1 MTIRKDLV
9 GPDVQMSD
17 TQKLLQ
23 TFIKRQKK
31 AQGVAYLWASLLE
44 ACYYYAVPQRNRYW
58 RPKQQQGEIKG
69 NRIYDTTAVEATKT
83 FVSKLHDAMT
93 PPGVQWG
100 YLMLDEEW
108 TTGDIV
114 DVEQVQMLLDDYMR
128 KLFNYI
134 HSSNFDV
141 AINECYFDLAIGT
154 SCLIV
159 NQNTDENP
167 FLFTSVPMDILSIE
181 EAHTGRVESWYR
193 TWQDIK
199 INEITER
206 WHKAVITQSM
216 YQRMMEDRDAI
227 EQKIYEGVMFMPH
240 LGKKPYCYMVATE
253 MDILFCEYLESNPGI
268 VWRFQKTNNETW
280 GRGPVVDALPSIIS
294 LQEMARVE
302 LASANLNTFRPY
314 LGFSDSVF
322 NPHTFKLEP
331 FTIIPIAP
339 IGVGGQL
346 PLIPLPE
353 SANPQFAQLTIN
365 DLRMQIRAL
374 LFSDQFINAEKQG
387 GSVQPQSATELM
399 IQQQQLAARIG
410 PLFSRLQQEF
420 LWPLIKRC
428 AYILDK
434 MGLLPMPKIDG
445 KLVQFK
451 YKSPLALAKG
461 QQEIA
466 RFTQFIQLMQ
476 GMFGPEQTMIYVNPQ
491 TAPWVIAEQMQV
503 DKRYLNT
510 PDGVKKAAQMLQNQH
525 DQMQQQQQ
533 EMAQQGEE
541 VPQAQ

>member
-1 MTIRKDLV
+1 MANRPAAV
-9 GPDVQMSD
+9 GPDVPLTPEQL
-17 TQKLLQ
+17 LLQ
-23 TFIKRQKK
+23 QFLKRQKK
-31 AQGVAYLWASLLE
+31 AQGVAFLWSSLLE
-44 ACYYYAVPQRNRYW
+44 ACYYYAVPQRNRFW
-58 RPKQQQGEIKG
+58 RPKQQQGEMKAT
-69 NRIYDTTAVEATKT
+69 RIYDTTAVEATKT

-100 YLMLDEEW
+100 YLMLDGDW
-108 TTGDIV
+108 TTA
-114 DVEQVQMLLDDYMR
+114 DVVEVEKAQMSLDDYMR

-141 AINECYFDLAIGT
+141 VINECYFDLAIGT

-159 NQNTDENP
+159 NQNNDEFP
-167 FLFTSVPMDILSIE
+167 LVFTSVPMDILSIE
-181 EAHTGRVESWYR
+181 EAMTGRVESWYR
-193 TWQDIK
+193 TWQDVK
-199 INEITER
+199 INEITQR
-206 WHKAVITQSM
+206 WPKALITESM
-216 YQRMMEDRDAI
+216 QLDIMNDRDAV
-227 EQKIYEGVMFMPH
+227 QAKIYEGVMYKPEM
-240 LGKKPYCYMVATE
+240 GKNCYCYMVTTD

-314 LGFSDSVF
+314 MGFSDSVF

-339 IGVGGQL
+339 IGSGGQL
-346 PLIPLPE
+346 PLVPLPE

-365 DLRMQIRAL
+365 DLRYQIKQL
-374 LFSDQFINAEKQG
+374 LFSDQIQNANNQ
-387 GSVQPQSATELM
+387 SVQPQTATELM
-399 IQQQQLAARIG
+399 VNQQQLAQRIG

-428 AYILDK
+428 SYVLDK
-434 MGLLPMPKIDG
+434 MGLLPMPNIDG
-445 KLVQFK
+445 KMIQFK

-461 QQEIA
+461 QQEIS
-466 RFTQFIQLMQ
+466 RFTNFVQLMQ
-476 GMFGPEQTMIYVNPQ
+476 GMFGPEATMMYINSS

-510 PDGVKKAAQMLQNQH
+510 PEGVKAAVQELKNKNDEMQEGMQSNP
-525 DQMQQQQQ
+525 QQQ
-533 EMAQQGEE
+533 A
-541 VPQAQ
+541 A

>member
-1 MTIRKDLV
+1 MANRPAAV
-9 GPDVQMSD
+9 GPDVPSTPEQL
-17 TQKLLQ
+17 LLQ
-23 TFIKRQKK
+23 QFLKRQKK
-31 AQGVAYLWASLLE
+31 AQGVAFLWSSLLE
-44 ACYYYAVPQRNRYW
+44 ACYYYAVPQRNRFW
-58 RPKQQQGEIKG
+58 RPKQQQGEMKAT
-69 NRIYDTTAVEATKT
+69 RIYDTTAVEATKT

-100 YLMLDEEW
+100 YLMLDEDW
-108 TTGDIV
+108 TTADV
-114 DVEQVQMLLDDYMR
+114 VEVEQAQMSLDDYMR

-141 AINECYFDLAIGT
+141 VINECYFDLAIGT

-159 NQNTDENP
+159 NQNNDEFP
-167 FLFTSVPMDILSIE
+167 LVFTSVPMDILSIE
-181 EAHTGRVESWYR
+181 EAMTGRVESWYR
-193 TWQDIK
+193 TWQDVK
-199 INEITER
+199 INEITQR
-206 WHKAVITQSM
+206 WPKALITESM
-216 YQRMMEDRDAI
+216 QLDIMNDRDAV
-227 EQKIYEGVMFMPH
+227 QAKIYEGVMYKPEM
-240 LGKKPYCYMVATE
+240 GKNCYCYMVTTD

-314 LGFSDSVF
+314 MGFSDSVF

-339 IGVGGQL
+339 IGSGGQL
-346 PLIPLPE
+346 PLVPLPE

-365 DLRMQIRAL
+365 DLRYQIKQL
-374 LFSDQFINAEKQG
+374 LFSDQIQNANNQ
-387 GSVQPQSATELM
+387 SVQPQTATELM
-399 IQQQQLAARIG
+399 VNQQQLAQRIG

-428 AYILDK
+428 SYVLDK
-434 MGLLPMPKIDG
+434 MGLLPMPNIDG
-445 KLVQFK
+445 KMIQFK

-461 QQEIA
+461 QQEIS
-466 RFTQFIQLMQ
+466 RFTNFVQLMQ
-476 GMFGPEQTMIYVNPQ
+476 GMFGPEATMMYINSS

-510 PDGVKKAAQMLQNQH
+510 PEGVKAAVQELKNKNDEMQEGMQSNP
-525 DQMQQQQQ
+525 QQQ
-533 EMAQQGEE
+533 A
-541 VPQAQ
+541 A